1 LFTRTSLA
9 RQKITPCLGF
19 DGKAEEAA
27 RFYVSLFP
35 DSELTGMT
43 PGPGGTP
50 LVVQFRLAGQEFLAL
65 NGGPMFKFN
74 EAISLSIDCGSQEEL
89 DDLWEKLSA
98 DGSESHCGWLK
109 DRYGLSWQ
117 LVPAIL
123 PGLLADPDRAKAG
136 RVMEAL
142 MGMSRIDIRALEA
155 AAARS

>member
-1 LFTRTSLA
+1 MT
-9 RQKITPCLGF
+9 RQKITPCLWF

-35 DSELTGMT
+35 NSELTGLT
-43 PGPGGTP
+43 PGPNGAP

-65 NGGPMFKFN
+65 NGGPMFTFN

-89 DDLWEKLSA
+89 DQLWESLLTGG
-98 DGSESHCGWLK
+98 GSEGHCGWLK

-123 PGLLADPDRAKAG
+123 PKLLSDPDRAKAG
-136 RVMEAL
+136 RVMQAML
-142 MGMSRIDIRALEA
+142 GMTRLDIHALEA
-155 AAARS
+155 AAGAP

>member
-1 LFTRTSLA
+1 MA
-9 RQKITPCLGF
+9 RQKITPCLWF

-65 NGGPMFKFN
+65 NGGPMFTFN

-98 DGSESHCGWLK
+98 GGAESHCGWLK

-117 LVPAIL
+117 LVPAVL
-123 PGLLADPDRAKAG
+123 PKLLADPDRAKAG

-142 MGMSRIDIRALEA
+142 MGMTRIDVRALEA
-155 AAARS
+155 AAAARS